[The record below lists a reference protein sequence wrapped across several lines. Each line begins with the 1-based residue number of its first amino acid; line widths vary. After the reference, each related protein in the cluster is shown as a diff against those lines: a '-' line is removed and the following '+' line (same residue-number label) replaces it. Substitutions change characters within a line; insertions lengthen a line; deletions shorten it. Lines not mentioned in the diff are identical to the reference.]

1 MGKSRLVAEALGAV
15 EARVLRGRCLPY
27 GEGITYWPVVEVV
40 KQLEALPSD
49 PVAEAAMRSLL
60 GESDVATSGD
70 EIAWAF
76 RKLLEEQAPLVVVFD
91 DIQWGDETFLDLV
104 ESTALL
110 SVGAPLLLLCMARPD
125 LVERRPG
132 WPGTLRLEPLP
143 PEQADALIGTPSRA
157 SCETRIAHAAGG
169 NPLFISEMLAMAA
182 GNAEVDVPPTL
193 KALLATRLDQLD
205 EPERKVLERGSVE
218 GEVFHRGA
226 VQALAPEETQVTTR
240 LLGSCA
246 AS

>member
-1 MGKSRLVAEALGAV
+1 MTVVGDAGVGKSRLAAEALAQV
-15 EARVLRGRCLPY
+15 KARVVRGRCVPY
-27 GEGITYWPVVEVV
+27 GDGITYWPIVEVV
-40 KQLEALPSD
+40 KQLTAMPSD
-49 PVAEAAMRSLL
+49 PVAAAAIRSLL
-60 GESDVATSGD
+60 GESEVGTSGD

-76 RKLLEEQAPLVVVFD
+76 RKLLEEQAPLVVVID
-91 DIQWGDETFLDLV
+91 DLQWGDETFLDLV

-110 SVGAPLLLLCMARPD
+110 SAGAPLLLLCMARPE

-132 WPGTLRLEPLP
+132 WPGTLRLEPLAP
-143 PEQADALIGTPSRA
+143 KDADSLIGQSIPQDLRD
-157 SCETRIAHAAGG
+157 RIVHAAGG

-205 EPERKVLERGSVE
+205 EAERRVLERGSIE

-226 VQALAPEETQVTTR
+226 VQALGP
-240 LLGSCA
+240 
-246 AS
+246 